1 MNLVFELFDQDSVIN
16 ANIDKIDDI
25 AVQATEFNVISQN
38 EIYPKDD
45 YS

>member
-16 ANIDKIDDI
+16 ANNDKIDNI
-25 AVQATEFNVISQN
+25 AVQATKFNVISQN